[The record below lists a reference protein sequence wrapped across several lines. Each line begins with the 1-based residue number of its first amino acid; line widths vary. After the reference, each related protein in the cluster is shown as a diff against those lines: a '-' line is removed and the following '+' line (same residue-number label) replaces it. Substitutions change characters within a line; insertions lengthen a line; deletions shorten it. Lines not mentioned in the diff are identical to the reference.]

1 MRHLSFLAA
10 GLILTMPML
19 WANSVQ
25 ATAYRQV
32 PQAQALRNLID
43 VPLAPGR
50 STAIDFSH
58 VQERIVVVHLADPS
72 RTVFTSNAPIESGL
86 ATTLFVTPIQ
96 ALDFP
101 GLTTNPVTTLQ
112 VQTLTPNGD
121 LRLYTFNV
129 RQSEHAAQAGV
140 VITAAPEPT
149 RPVLPVRPS
158 SVELSPQRIAQGLVA
173 AIDQGITPND
183 DPIVEAVKTVLANV
197 EAGQSLRQ
205 AAEAQGVNLE
215 VLEALAALGQEPHQ
229 GVQIRFDPS

>member
-1 MRHLSFLAA
+1 
-10 GLILTMPML
+10 MPVIVTPP
-19 WANSVQ
+19 AQ

-32 PQAQALRNLID
+32 PQSQALRNLID
-43 VPLAPGR
+43 VELAPGR

-58 VQERIVVVHLADPS
+58 VQERIVVVNLADPS

-112 VQTLTPNGD
+112 VQTLTPSGD

-129 RQSEHAAQAGV
+129 RQSEHASQAGV

-158 SVELSPQRIAQGLVA
+158 AVELSPQSIAQGLVA
-173 AIDQGITPND
+173 AIEQGITPDD

-197 EAGQSLRQ
+197 EAGQLLLE
-205 AAEAQGVNLE
+205 AAEAQGVDIE
-215 VLEALAALGQEPHQ
+215 VLEALAALGHEPRQ
-229 GVQIRFDPS
+229 GVPIRFDPI